1 MGVDV
6 EADALRASVRSRLF
20 GETAVST
27 LGRYQLQRQI
37 GRGGMG
43 VVYAALDPEL
53 GRTVALK
60 VLRPRGTGGSQQ
72 AREAR
77 LVREA
82 RALARLSHPNV
93 VSVYAVERIGGVLCI
108 AMEFVRGETLAA
120 WLTAQHRTDAA
131 IVSAFVDAARGLAA
145 AHSSGIVHRD
155 FKPLNVMVGASE
167 DRSARGRV
175 RVLDFGLALTD
186 PLSEETTSQDAAGS
200 FESGSGTETQTGTV
214 MGTRGYMAPE
224 LRDGAASPA
233 SDQYAFFIS
242 LFGALTQ
249 RGPKDPP
256 LDTIELARI
265 PGRLRPVL
273 RRGLAKDPTARWPD
287 LNDAADALLRATAP
301 RWPIFAA
308 TAGTA
313 LALAGVAWVSTA
325 HAEPDPCAAFDARVQ
340 STWSDARVHDIETT
354 LQGAPTFAVDAW
366 ARAAPHLEASMT
378 GLRER
383 GRLACTA
390 AYDGSQLVSRSDAAS
405 VLCLQTQL
413 VELDAALVQFEAE
426 PQRPQPLDFAS
437 FDPLHACEEKTEP
450 SDAGS
455 RAFEEAL
462 AAVRGQLRAGSY
474 TAAHTAMQGH
484 LREVHSVSS
493 ASLRADAFF
502 LGGRAAKAAG
512 DYALAETRFQAA
524 LGEASTAGTD
534 EVAARTWVAL
544 LDLEGRDF
552 GRQAEA
558 KRMLVP
564 ASAAVARLPNDARL
578 QADFLTTQAML
589 ADRSAEPERAIELLH
604 QALAIVPD
612 APETAAR
619 RAHVLHAL
627 ARALRRAG
635 RPADSMPHAREAL
648 RLTREVLGPNH
659 PEVGHRHIAIGTAAN
674 LAGDGE
680 AALSSFDEALRI
692 YTEALGAEH
701 PSVAVALHDRGT
713 ALAGLG
719 RVDDAYDDIARAAE
733 LDRVNLGADNPGR
746 AQSLYTLAMLQRQRG
761 NADDAQRLM
770 NEALQVL
777 SRAWGDE
784 HPDLSYVIGGL
795 ADLAAAGG
803 EFDEATKHYR
813 RAQALL
819 EPALGASHPRMVYPL
834 LGEGRVA
841 LKRGT
846 PEAALAPLERA
857 RSIALAGGVEP
868 ITAADVSHQLAL
880 AHLANDG
887 AVNRVREL
895 HGEARAACES
905 MKSENPVCAEVV
917 AWIAP

>member
-1 MGVDV
+1 
-6 EADALRASVRSRLF
+6 
-20 GETAVST
+20 
-27 LGRYQLQRQI
+27 
-37 GRGGMG
+37 MG

-120 WLTAQHRTDAA
+120 WLSAQPRTDAT
-131 IVSAFVDAARGLAA
+131 IVGAFVDAARGLAA
-145 AHSSGIVHRD
+145 AHRSGIVHRD

-167 DRSARGRV
+167 GRNTRGRV

-186 PLSEETTSQDAAGS
+186 ALNEETTSQEVAGS
-200 FESGSGTETQTGTV
+200 FGSGSGTETQTGTV

-224 LRDGAASPA
+224 LREGAASAA

-242 LFGALTQ
+242 LFRALTQ
-249 RGPKDPP
+249 RSPKDPP
-256 LDTIELARI
+256 QETIELAQI

-287 LNDAADALLRATAP
+287 LDEAADALLRAIAP
-301 RWPIFAA
+301 RWPVFAA

-313 LALAGVAWVSTA
+313 LAVAGVAWVSAA
-325 HAEPDPCAAFDARVQ
+325 HAEPDPCAAFDARAQ
-340 STWSDARVHDIETT
+340 STWSDSRVHDIEAT
-354 LQGAPTFAVDAW
+354 LQDAPRFAVDAW
-366 ARAAPHLEASMT
+366 AHAAPHLDATMA

-383 GRLACTA
+383 GRLACAA
-390 AYDGSQLVSRSDAAS
+390 AYEGSQLVSRSDAAS

-426 PQRPQPLDFAS
+426 PQSPQPLDFAS

-474 TAAHTAMQGH
+474 AAANAAMQGH
-484 LREVHSVSS
+484 IRAVHSVP
-493 ASLRADAFF
+493 AAALRAEAFL
-502 LGGRAAKAAG
+502 LGGRAAQAAG
-512 DYALAETRFQAA
+512 DYTLAETRFQAA

-534 EVAARTWVAL
+534 EVAARTWIAL

-564 ASAAVARLPNDARL
+564 ANAAVARLPNDARL
-578 QADFLTTQAML
+578 QADFIATQAML
-589 ADRSAEPERAIELLH
+589 ADRSAEPERAIQLLH
-604 QALAIVPD
+604 QALELVPD

-619 RAHVLHAL
+619 RANLLHAL

-659 PEVGHRHIAIGTAAN
+659 PEVGHRLIAVGTAAN
-674 LAGDGE
+674 LAGDGD
-680 AALSSFDEALRI
+680 AALSSFGEALRI
-692 YTEALGAEH
+692 YTEALGPEH

-713 ALAGLG
+713 ALASLG
-719 RVDDAYDDIARAAE
+719 RVDDAYEDIARAAE

-777 SRAWGDE
+777 SRAWGDD

-803 EFDEATKHYR
+803 EFDEATRHYKQ
-813 RAQALL
+813 AQALL

-841 LKRGT
+841 MARGT

-857 RSIALAGGVEP
+857 RSIAQAGGVEP
-868 ITAADVSHQLAL
+868 ITTAEVSHELARAL
-880 AHLANDG
+880 VATDG
-887 AVNRVREL
+887 AVNRIREL
-895 HGEARAACES
+895 HGEARAACKS
-905 MKSENPVCAEVV
+905 MKSESPVCAVVV
-917 AWIAP
+917 AWVAP